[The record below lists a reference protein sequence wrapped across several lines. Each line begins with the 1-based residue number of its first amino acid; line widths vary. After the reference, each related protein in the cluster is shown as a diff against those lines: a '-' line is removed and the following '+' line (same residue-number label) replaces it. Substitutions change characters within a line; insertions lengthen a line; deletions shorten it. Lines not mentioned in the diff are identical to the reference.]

1 MSPTVALAGG
11 GPVPSSRPRLKF
23 AFANALWE
31 QVTPGSHPHSA
42 TPLPSDMPPLTP
54 SHQPPARIHT
64 QRPCEVGGCVGREWG
79 HWSARCWVSHL
90 HLGCAHSSRHGGR

>member
-54 SHQPPARIHT
+54 QSPATCPDSHPET
-64 QRPCEVGGCVGREWG
+64 
-79 HWSARCWVSHL
+79 L
-90 HLGCAHSSRHGGR
+90 